1 VIAATSLSAFSSRP
15 HSVLSGGLLQGIRS
29 AICRDR
35 SDQHHGKFARITEG
49 EVENDDNDEF
59 GPEK

>member
-1 VIAATSLSAFSSRP
+1 MIAATSLSAFSSFRWTAARY
-15 HSVLSGGLLQGIRS
+15 SISCFS
-29 AICRDR
+29 ICRDR
-35 SDQHHGKFARITEG
+35 SDQHHGKFERITEG